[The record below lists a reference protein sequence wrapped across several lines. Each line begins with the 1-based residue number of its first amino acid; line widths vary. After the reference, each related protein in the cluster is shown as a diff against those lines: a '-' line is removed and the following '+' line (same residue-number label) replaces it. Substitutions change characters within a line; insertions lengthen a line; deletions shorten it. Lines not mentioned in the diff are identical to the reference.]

1 MTARGLRVLS
11 LLAIATC
18 ALLGHM
24 AYAQAKQGVASA
36 PSAIPDVAGIRPGM
50 SAEEA
55 YKLLKARNPNIKI
68 GLGQM
73 SIPEFGEKPI
83 ITEMRALVEDRSAA
97 ETLTVWLT
105 IPPNKQ
111 VVLAVGRLLEYDPS
125 QPLLRSKVLESLRAK
140 YGQESDTNPA
150 LVYWGFDQ
158 QGRRPDAAHLR
169 QFNCTA
175 ISPVNLMVAA
185 PPGPTFP
192 ATSSLIYPVQQDSAC
207 NAYIRVTA
215 EIVGAGGQD
224 QTYARRITVMV
235 WDLHLFRQAQEDYR
249 AYLANGA
256 KAQSEAELEKAKQ
269 RTVPKF

>member
-1 MTARGLRVLS
+1 MTPLGFRVRALI
-11 LLAIATC
+11 AIGMC

-24 AYAQAKQGVASA
+24 AYAQAKQGTASA
-36 PSAIPDVAGIRPGM
+36 SSAIPDVAGIRPGM

-55 YKLLKARNPNIKI
+55 YKLLKARNPTIKI

-83 ITEMRALVEDRSAA
+83 ITEMRALVEDRSAP

-105 IPPNKQ
+105 IPPSKQ
-111 VVLAVGRLLEYDPS
+111 VVLAVGRVLEYDPS
-125 QPLLRSKVLESLRAK
+125 QPLLRSKVLDGLREK
-140 YGQESDTNPA
+140 YGPETENRFAQ
-150 LVYWGFDQ
+150 VYWAFDQ
-158 QGRRPDAAHLR
+158 QGRRPEAAPLR
-169 QFNCTA
+169 QANCGA
-175 ISPVNLMVAA
+175 VAPANLNVGA
-185 PPGPTFP
+185 PQGATFP
-192 ATSSLIYPVQQDSAC
+192 APSSLIYPVQQDSAC

-215 EIVGAGGQD
+215 EIIGAGGQD

-235 WDLHLFRQAQEDYR
+235 WDLQLHRRTQEAYR

-256 KAQSEAELEKAKQ
+256 KAESEAELEKAKR